1 MNVKTQPFNPSITT
15 LVLRRPFSI
24 FVFCSAISITGL
36 IALSSSNH
44 SKAIAQPA
52 IPAIIPSS
60 YSLKDLSITGVDSGT
75 AVIKL
80 DDLTVNVSFEFEAHE
95 DNYGVPGSD
104 FTAVEVTRLN
114 VDRIAND
121 SGTEFR
127 DFTNYNDHYNINQ
140 LIAVYIEK
148 NRLVEAA

>member
-1 MNVKTQPFNPSITT
+1 MNVKTQPFNPSLTA
-15 LVLRRPFSI
+15 LVLRRPFSV
-24 FVFCSAISITGL
+24 FVLCGALSITGL
-36 IALSSSNH
+36 VALSNSNH

-52 IPAIIPSS
+52 IPAIAPSS
-60 YSLKDLSITGVDSGT
+60 YSLKDLSITGIDSGT

-80 DDLTVNVSFEFEAHE
+80 DDLTVNVSFNFETHE
-95 DNYGVPGSD
+95 DNYGVPGSE
-104 FTAVEVTRLN
+104 FTAVEITQLS
-114 VDRIAND
+114 VDHIVND
-121 SGTEFR
+121 DGTEFR